1 MEMKDL
7 KVNSTLQGP
16 IIGGEEDGE
25 SKKKVHHFYFVKF
38 WPYND
43 PDETPRVLKSQQLID
58 NLDQKLYQMDRE
70 FALLKLKWIDTHS
83 QLGHLRQRESTILH
97 RFVLQKRILDA
108 LQLVLDN
115 LDSAISPHEH
125 TGRPN
130 HTQGFQSWISHG
142 RNNLVME
149 RKLMKEMGRR
159 QHRVIG
165 LALGNSPVAAFIMN
179 FSWGKIETSKYTR
192 MLEKLQQ
199 IEERK
204 KNALADSGEKP
215 NIFNPLSLKSAIEEQ
230 IKIVKEISVEL
241 REEEHQVKSTIKY
254 LEKQLKPMKDKASVY
269 RARRPET
276 VKRKEAAQRCILKL
290 RQTSVKM
297 NGMYDEY
304 VSLLSNAKE
313 LARNKDI
320 AALRKLSHHQVEEFM
335 REWNNPY
342 AKTLRNNYEF
352 GILDSL
358 HNRQL
363 SHEGRIRFQNDSQ
376 ETLRYIENGSNIHV
390 TQIPCEY

>member
-1 MEMKDL
+1 
-7 KVNSTLQGP
+7 
-16 IIGGEEDGE
+16 
-25 SKKKVHHFYFVKF
+25 
-38 WPYND
+38 
-43 PDETPRVLKSQQLID
+43 
-58 NLDQKLYQMDRE
+58 MDRE

-97 RFVLQKRILDA
+97 RFVLQKRLLDA

-125 TGRPN
+125 TGQPN
-130 HTQGFQSWISHG
+130 HTQGFQRWISSS
-142 RNNLVME
+142 NLVKE
-149 RKLMKEMGRR
+149 RKLMKEMCRR

-165 LALGNSPVAAFIMN
+165 LALGNSSVAAFIMN
-179 FSWGKIETSKYTR
+179 FSWGKIETSKYTQ

-204 KNALADSGEKP
+204 KKALADSGEKEKP
-215 NIFNPLSLKSAIEEQ
+215 NILNHLSLKSAIEEQ

-241 REEEHQVKSTIKY
+241 REEEHQVKSTIKC

-269 RARRPET
+269 HARRSET

-290 RQTSVKM
+290 RQTSIKM

-352 GILDSL
+352 SILDSL
-358 HNRQL
+358 RNRQL
-363 SHEGRIRFQNDSQ
+363 SHEGRIQFRNDSQ
-376 ETLRYIENGSNIHV
+376 ETHRYIENGSNIHV